1 MALWG
6 KTDADASRPK
16 YLLDPAILAKAIFV
30 DETEAQQKSN
40 HDRGLNGAGWWLYN
54 TYTDAD
60 GNTRYKTE
68 LLVAITESAA
78 NAGDRADDTKAADA
92 AYTISISSQ
101 PSNQNTSSGGA
112 TFSVTASV
120 TAGGGTIA
128 YQWQKKAVGSTRW
141 TNVSGETSSSIALT
155 GQLAG
160 NTGDQYRVVLSSTSG
175 AVKVTSN
182 AATLTFGT

>member
-30 DETEAQQKSN
+30 DETEAQQKAN

-54 TYTDAD
+54 TYTDQD

-92 AYTISISSQ
+92 TYTITIGTQ
-101 PSNQNTSSGGA
+101 PANQNTSSGGA
-112 TFSVTASV
+112 TFSVSATV
-120 TAGGGTIA
+120 TAGGGTLA
-128 YQWQKKAVGSTRW
+128 YQWQKKAVGASKW
-141 TNVSGETSSSIALT
+141 ANVSGATSSSLALT
-155 GQLAG
+155 GQLVG
-160 NTGDQYRVVLSSTSG
+160 NTGDQYRVKVNSAGG
-175 AVKVTSN
+175 AAEVVSDV
-182 AATLTFGT
+182 ATLTFVS

>member
-16 YLLDPAILAKAIFV
+16 YLNSDFLPKAIFV

-101 PSNQNTSSGGA
+101 PANQNTSSGGA

-120 TAGGGTIA
+120 TAGGGTLA
-128 YQWQKKAVGSTRW
+128 YQWQKKAVASGSRW
-141 TNVSGETSSSIALT
+141 TNIPDATAAT
-155 GQLAG
+155 Y
-160 NTGDQYRVVLSSTSG
+160 NTADTLVDADDGTQFRVIVGSTSG
-175 AVKVTSN
+175 AVKVTSDV
-182 AATLTFGT
+182 ATAKLD